1 MAIGLFSLCRLTW
14 TWSVSAEVFGLNN
27 LFIALLMILTVDMDI
42 TDKAQPTKIVRVSN
56 LVAY

>member
-27 LFIALLMILTVDMDI
+27 LFIALLMILTVSMDSI
-42 TDKAQPTKIVRVSN
+42 DKAQPSKVVRVGEIF
-56 LVAY
+56 

>member
-27 LFIALLMILTVDMDI
+27 LFIALLMILTVNMDSI
-42 TDKAQPTKIVRVSN
+42 DKAQPSKVVQVS
-56 LVAY
+56 